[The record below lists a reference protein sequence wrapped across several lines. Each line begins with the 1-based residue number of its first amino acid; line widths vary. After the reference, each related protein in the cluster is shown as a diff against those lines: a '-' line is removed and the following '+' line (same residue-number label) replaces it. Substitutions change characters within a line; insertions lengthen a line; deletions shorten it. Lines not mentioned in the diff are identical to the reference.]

1 MRNDQPGNTA
11 VHSPRVFAEL
21 DEVALAR
28 PVHVQSLDKE
38 LPTGARG
45 TVVGV
50 WQNERAYEVE
60 FAKPFAC
67 LVTVPAEGLS
77 A

>member
-1 MRNDQPGNTA
+1 MPANTA
-11 VHSPRVFAEL
+11 SVSERASHVFNEL
-21 DEVALAR
+21 DEVALTRA
-28 PVHVQSLDKE
+28 VHVQAEGRE

-50 WQNERAYEVE
+50 WQGGRAYEVE
-60 FAKPFAC
+60 FVKPFAC
-67 LVTVPAEGLS
+67 LVTVPAESLS